1 MNGQIVVSDVA
12 VTSADITI
20 DFSSMNPHVGQ
31 DLWLALIDQE
41 NGAIIE
47 RIHETV
53 TETFSVVLPEIET
66 GRSYNIDFFADHNQN
81 GHYDAPNADH
91 AWRLEVP
98 DLTKDTTLTFVH
110 NTIFTDIEW
119 EHVLTINFLS
129 MNPHIGQ
136 MLWLNVVDK
145 DTDQEIARLSTI
157 AESEFALVVSGIVPE
172 SSYRINFYADH
183 NENGKYDAPSDD
195 HAWRLDLDDVVGDT
209 TLTFTH
215 NTDFEDIEWEN
226 KLKIQF
232 TSMNP
237 HVGQLFV
244 LYVYD
249 IANDVYVD
257 TITVNPVP
265 GHDFDVESEKIV
277 AGNSYNIDFFAD
289 HNGNGTYDAPQTD
302 HAWRIHVEDMPGD
315 TTIVWVHNTT
325 FTNIFD
331 EPSAVNPGK
340 PEQDLLLFP
349 NPARDYVK
357 LYGSALPTGEL
368 QIRIF
373 NNTGQMVKSLKI
385 SNSADQVTINISDL
399 KNGAYHLLLE
409 NKGNRLYSKLLKSE

>member
-1 MNGQIVVSDVA
+1 MKAMLHSTSLKISALILAMNAIPLAAQAQVAHHVTVTDYQFNPKNLAIDAGDTVIWTNTQGTHNVNGTQTTFASNPESFGNDIGVSWKYTYVFDVTGTYDYQCDPHAEFGMNGQIVVTDVV
-12 VTSADITI
+12 VTSADITL

-53 TETFSVVLPEIET
+53 TESFSVVLPDIET

-157 AESEFALVVSGIVPE
+157 AESEFTLVVSGIVPE

-183 NENGKYDAPSDD
+183 NENGKYDAPS
-195 HAWRLDLDDVVGDT
+195 V
-209 TLTFTH
+209 
-215 NTDFEDIEWEN
+215 
-226 KLKIQF
+226 
-232 TSMNP
+232 
-237 HVGQLFV
+237 
-244 LYVYD
+244 
-249 IANDVYVD
+249 
-257 TITVNPVP
+257 
-265 GHDFDVESEKIV
+265 
-277 AGNSYNIDFFAD
+277 
-289 HNGNGTYDAPQTD
+289 
-302 HAWRIHVEDMPGD
+302 
-315 TTIVWVHNTT
+315 
-325 FTNIFD
+325 
-331 EPSAVNPGK
+331 
-340 PEQDLLLFP
+340 
-349 NPARDYVK
+349 
-357 LYGSALPTGEL
+357 
-368 QIRIF
+368 
-373 NNTGQMVKSLKI
+373 
-385 SNSADQVTINISDL
+385 
-399 KNGAYHLLLE
+399 
-409 NKGNRLYSKLLKSE
+409 